1 MASDRQGAFT
11 SVSQVGTAI
20 LLQRR
25 AENKSTQVTG
35 KALGE
40 LDLHAGPPTTR
51 DMAIPDSVAH
61 L

>member
-11 SVSQVGTAI
+11 SVSQVGIVI

-25 AENKSTQVTG
+25 AESSSTQVKG

-40 LDLHAGPPTTR
+40 LVSLSLYKFVEG
-51 DMAIPDSVAH
+51 
-61 L
+61 